1 MRNPLMDVD
10 LDGRLRH
17 FGLSRNLEAC
27 VRFAPAR
34 LRTSRAERGAARRA
48 DIRPLFFCAISRLAD
63 LRRMGLAP

>member
-1 MRNPLMDVD
+1 
-10 LDGRLRH
+10 
-17 FGLSRNLEAC
+17 

-34 LRTSRAERGAARRA
+34 PRTSGAERGAVRRA